1 MKMNSNHSNLCD
13 KNITLERFW
22 SIYENEGTVQ
32 ALSWLESLKYFEE
45 YCQDNITNLTNRFA
59 QM

>member
-1 MKMNSNHSNLCD
+1 MNSQPSSLQP
-13 KNITLERFW
+13 KNITLQQFW

-45 YCQDNITNLTNRFA
+45 YCQDDMTNLSNRFA
-59 QM
+59 NM